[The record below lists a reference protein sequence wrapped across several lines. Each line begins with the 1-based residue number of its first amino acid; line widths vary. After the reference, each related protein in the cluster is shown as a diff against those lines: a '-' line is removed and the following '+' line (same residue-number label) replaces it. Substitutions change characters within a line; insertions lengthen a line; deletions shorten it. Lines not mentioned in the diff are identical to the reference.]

1 MKDNKINTAINNS
14 KNKDFNYDDFKKES
28 IKKLYE
34 GKGLTGKEGIFTG
47 MIKDFLET
55 ALKEELSNHLTTE
68 KLNKAEFND
77 SESQSTQEYSNRRNG
92 YTSKTI
98 KTGVSD
104 FELDTPRDRDNTFE
118 PNIVRKSQTI
128 LTEELDNKILSLYS
142 LGMSYRDISKHI
154 EEMYGIEISKS
165 LISNITDKIIPQI
178 EEWQNRPLESIFPIV
193 FLDAIHFKC
202 REEGQ
207 IITKAFYTVL
217 GINQQGR
224 KDVLGL
230 YISESEGANF
240 WLSVLT
246 DLKNRGL
253 EDILI
258 CCIDG
263 LKGFPEAINT
273 IFPKTEIQV
282 CIVHQIRN
290 SLKYVASKD
299 QKEFMIDLKEVYK
312 ANNKDY
318 AETKLL
324 DLEEKWGKKYPI
336 VLKSW
341 NSNWD
346 NLSNYFKYPD
356 EIRRIIYTT
365 NVVEGLHR
373 QIRKYTKSK
382 GSFTTQEALKK
393 LIYLAIQNITQKWN
407 QPIQNWS
414 LIISQL
420 DLYFEKRLKL
430 DLK

>member
-1 MKDNKINTAINNS
+1 
-14 KNKDFNYDDFKKES
+14 
-28 IKKLYE
+28 
-34 GKGLTGKEGIFTG
+34 
-47 MIKDFLET
+47 
-55 ALKEELSNHLTTE
+55 
-68 KLNKAEFND
+68 
-77 SESQSTQEYSNRRNG
+77 
-92 YTSKTI
+92 
-98 KTGVSD
+98 
-104 FELDTPRDRDNTFE
+104 
-118 PNIVRKSQTI
+118 
-128 LTEELDNKILSLYS
+128 
-142 LGMSYRDISKHI
+142 MSYRDISKHI

-207 IITKAFYTVL
+207 VITKAFYTVL

-246 DLKNRGL
+246 DLKNRGI
-253 EDILI
+253 EDILV

-282 CIVHQIRN
+282 CIIHQIRN

-299 QKEFMIDLKEVYK
+299 QKEFMVDLKEVYK

-341 NSNWD
+341 NSNWN
-346 NLSNYFKYPD
+346 NLSSYFKYPE

-365 NVVEGLHR
+365 NAVEGLHR

-393 LIYLAIQNITQKWN
+393 LIYLAIQNITQKWS

>member
-1 MKDNKINTAINNS
+1 MAK
-14 KNKDFNYDDFKKES
+14 
-28 IKKLYE
+28 
-34 GKGLTGKEGIFTG
+34 
-47 MIKDFLET
+47 
-55 ALKEELSNHLTTE
+55 
-68 KLNKAEFND
+68 
-77 SESQSTQEYSNRRNG
+77 Q
-92 YTSKTI
+92 
-98 KTGVSD
+98 
-104 FELDTPRDRDNTFE
+104 
-118 PNIVRKSQTI
+118 
-128 LTEELDNKILSLYS
+128 
-142 LGMSYRDISKHI
+142 
-154 EEMYGIEISKS
+154 
-165 LISNITDKIIPQI
+165 
-178 EEWQNRPLESIFPIV
+178 WQNRPLESIFPIV

-207 IITKAFYTVL
+207 VITKAFYTVL

-246 DLKNRGL
+246 DLKNRGI

-299 QKEFMIDLKEVYK
+299 QKEFMVDLKEVYK

-341 NSNWD
+341 NSNWN
-346 NLSNYFKYPD
+346 NLSSYFKYPE

-365 NVVEGLHR
+365 NAVEGLHR
-373 QIRKYTKSK
+373 QIRKQALNVGKSSLLEFDDLRAKFAEGKYTKSK

-393 LIYLAIQNITQKWN
+393 LIYLAIQNITQKWS

-420 DLYFEKRLKL
+420 DLYFEKRLRL